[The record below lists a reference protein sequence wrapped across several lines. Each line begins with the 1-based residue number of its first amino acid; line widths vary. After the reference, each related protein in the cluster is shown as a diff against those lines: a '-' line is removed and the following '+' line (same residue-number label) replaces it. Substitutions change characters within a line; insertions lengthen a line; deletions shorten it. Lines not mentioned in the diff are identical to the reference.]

1 MTTSPLPRMSTE
13 QARTV
18 ALAEYGRFTDL
29 LRDLDPPDW
38 TSPTDCDR
46 WDVRAVADHVAGAA
60 RMYASVTRTLA
71 AQPNGWMLAR
81 KLGLRE
87 PLDGVNELQIRE
99 TADLPVPQLISFIDE
114 WAPRVVEARFSVP
127 RPLRRIPAKGMG
139 MSMPLVDLYAYV
151 LTRDVW
157 MHRVDISRATGRDLM
172 LTPEHDGALVA
183 DVVADWAG
191 RHGRPFELRLTGP
204 AGGDFGVGRG
214 AGGTGARERIELDA
228 IEFCR
233 TISGRATGSG
243 LLGEP
248 AMF

>member
-18 ALAEYGRFTDL
+18 ALEEYARFTDL
-29 LRDLDPPDW
+29 LRDLDPQDW
-38 TSPTDCDR
+38 VSPTDCER

-60 RMYASVTRTLA
+60 RMYASVGRTLA
-71 AQPNGWMLAR
+71 AQLNGWLLAR
-81 KLGLRE
+81 RLGLGE

-99 TADLPVPQLISFIDE
+99 TADLPVPQLIAFIEE

-127 RPLRRIPAKGMG
+127 WPMRRIPAKGMG
-139 MSMPLVDLYAYV
+139 LTMPLVDLYAYV

-157 MHRVDISRATGRDLM
+157 MHRVDIARAAGRELH
-172 LTPEHDGALVA
+172 LTPAHDGALVA

-191 RHGRPFELRLTGP
+191 RHGRPFELELTGP
-204 AGGDFGVGRG
+204 AGGTFGVGSADG
-214 AGGTGARERIELDA
+214 EAGVVERIEMDA
-228 IEFCR
+228 VEFCR
-233 TISGRATGSG
+233 TISGRVTGSG
-243 LLGEP
+243 LLAEP